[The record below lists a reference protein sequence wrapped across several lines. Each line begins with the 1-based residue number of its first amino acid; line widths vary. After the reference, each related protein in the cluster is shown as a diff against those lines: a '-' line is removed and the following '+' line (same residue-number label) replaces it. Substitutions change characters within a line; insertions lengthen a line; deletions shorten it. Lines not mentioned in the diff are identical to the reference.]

1 MNRGPCPGVPAGPPA
16 LLVLAKAP
24 VAGLA
29 KTRLCP
35 PATPAEAAEIAA
47 AALLDTL
54 DAVAVGRDALPGAR
68 VMVAWTGEL
77 ADAARAPELRRAL
90 AGVEVFAQC
99 GGGLGARIAAAHAEV
114 ARRAPGSVVLQIGM
128 DTPQLDARMLVA
140 ALSPLLRPVG
150 PAPLLGPA
158 GPDPLR
164 DTGTVSGPGVDA
176 VLGPAPDGGWWAL
189 GLRDPR
195 HAALVARVPT
205 SRPDTG
211 ELTRRALLAA
221 GLRVHTAATLR
232 DVDTAADAHAVA
244 AGAPHGRF
252 AERVRA
258 LLGVP
263 VGDRC

>member
-1 MNRGPCPGVPAGPPA
+1 MNPGPRPGAEPGPPV

-35 PATPAEAAEIAA
+35 PATPDEAAEIAA
-47 AALLDTL
+47 ASLLDTL
-54 DAVAVGRDALPGAR
+54 DAAATLGRDALPGTR

-90 AGVEVFAQC
+90 AGVEVFAQR
-99 GGGLGARIAAAHAEV
+99 GEGLGRRIASAHAEV
-114 ARRAPGSVVLQIGM
+114 ARRAPGAVVLQIGM
-128 DTPQLDARMLVA
+128 DTPQLDAPALAA
-140 ALSPLLRPVG
+140 AL
-150 PAPLLGPA
+150 APLLEPA
-158 GPDPLR
+158 GPAFR
-164 DTGTVSGPGVDA
+164 RGTGTVPGTDA
-176 VLGPAPDGGWWAL
+176 VLGPASDGGWWAL

-195 HAALVARVPT
+195 LAGLIAGVPT

-221 GLRVHTAATLR
+221 GLRVHTAATHR

-263 VGDRC
+263 VGERC